1 MVKELPLTKRDAIQA
16 RLKEG
21 RAHIRIVEEMN
32 VSIQTVKNF
41 STNLKHHGVVKL
53 PIISRRGRLPTLTQA
68 MVDVSLIS
76 NPQSGFTFF
85 ACANHDSRH

>member
-1 MVKELPLTKRDAIQA
+1 MVKALPQCKRDAIQA
-16 RLKEG
+16 RLEEG

-53 PIISRRGRLPTLTQA
+53 SIISRRGRSSTLTRA
-68 MVDVSLIS
+68 MVDVLIS
-76 NPQSGFTFF
+76 NPQFGFTFF

>member
-1 MVKELPLTKRDAIQA
+1 MVKELPQTKRDAIQA

-41 STNLKHHGVVKL
+41 STNLKHHGVVTL
-53 PIISRRGRLPTLTQA
+53 PIVSRRGRPPTLTRA
-68 MVDVSLIS
+68 MVDVLIS

>member
-1 MVKELPLTKRDAIQA
+1 MVKELPQTKQDTIQA
-16 RLKEG
+16 HLKEG
-21 RAHIRIVEEMN
+21 RAHIHIIEEMN

-53 PIISRRGRLPTLTQA
+53 PIISRRGRPPTLTRA
-68 MVDVSLIS
+68 MVDVLIS

>member
-1 MVKELPLTKRDAIQA
+1 MVKELPQTKQDTIQA
-16 RLKEG
+16 HLKEG
-21 RAHIRIVEEMN
+21 RAHIHIIEEMN

-53 PIISRRGRLPTLTQA
+53 PIISQRGRPPTLTQA
-68 MVDVSLIS
+68 MVDVLIS
-76 NPQSGFTFF
+76 NPQSRFTFF

>member
-1 MVKELPLTKRDAIQA
+1 MIKTLPRTKRDIIQA
-16 RLKEG
+16 CLEEERS
-21 RAHIRIVEEMN
+21 HIRIIEEMN
-32 VSIQTVKNF
+32 VFIQIVKNF

-53 PIISRRGRLPTLTQA
+53 PIVSRRGRPPTLTQA
-68 MVDVSLIS
+68 MVDVLIS

>member
-1 MVKELPLTKRDAIQA
+1 MVKELPQTKRDAIQA

-53 PIISRRGRLPTLTQA
+53 PIVSRRGRPPTLTRA
-68 MVDVSLIS
+68 MVDVLIS